1 MNINLRIKNLLKS
14 LSANRLDLKKIKYQM
29 DLISSYNEKENFDYL
44 QALLEPEKIKG
55 VRLPSQ
61 TSIPSTTFQFKT
73 SRLLQTNGH
82 GCLLIRC
89 NPFFLAQ
96 ESLIGSH
103 IRWLRQIRLN
113 NRDYYSYY
121 DVYLAKYLTSFFY
134 YNSNVLDGVNN
145 TDQARYSVMN
155 IGQILP
161 NDVYNS
167 YRLVSACMNIKY
179 IGEIEESS
187 GVIGGSIITEEFKD
201 LGSELY
207 YKQHAHLTN
216 QAIRPADPYNPY
228 SATISGS
235 SIIGKYSQ
243 FDILRD
249 AFYHTE
255 NNCLDGLRMLYF
267 PLDNSYEHFTSIL
280 KDVNQLDFFYEI
292 IDRDEKGVPIEI
304 SPLYFYCN
312 PDYYR
317 SSFNWFAYCQ
327 GLPAYKEC
335 VRVDLCFNFEC
346 MPTSSFLDFC
356 PVETRPY
363 AIDPIKKK
371 QVLDEVKKYA
381 VGKYK

>member
-1 MNINLRIKNLLKS
+1 MNLNKKIKNLLNS
-14 LSANRLDLKKIKYQM
+14 LNAPKLNLRKIYDDMKT
-29 DLISSYNEKENFDYL
+29 IYNYKEVKNYDYL
-44 QALLEPEKIKG
+44 NALLEPEKVKG
-55 VRLPSQ
+55 VRLPSEI
-61 TSIPSTTFQFKT
+61 TIPSTTFQFKT
-73 SRLLQTNGH
+73 SRVLQTNSH

-113 NRDYYSYY
+113 SRDYYSYY

-134 YNSNVLDGVNN
+134 YNINVLDGVNN
-145 TDQARYSVMN
+145 TDRAKYSSMN

-187 GVIGGSIITEEFKD
+187 GVIGGSIITEELKD

-216 QAIRPADPYNPY
+216 QAIRPAEPYNP
-228 SATISGS
+228 SAATIFGG

-243 FDILRD
+243 FDVLRD
-249 AFYHTE
+249 AFYHAE

-267 PLDNSYEHFTSIL
+267 PLDNSYEHFIPIL
-280 KDVNQLDFFYEI
+280 KDVDQLDFFYEI
-292 IDRDEKGVPIEI
+292 IDRDEKGVPIDIE
-304 SPLYFYCN
+304 PLYFYSN
-312 PDYYR
+312 PDYYK

-327 GLPAYKEC
+327 GLPAHKEC
-335 VRVDLCFNFEC
+335 IRVDLCFNFEC
-346 MPTSSFLDFC
+346 MPTSSFLNFC